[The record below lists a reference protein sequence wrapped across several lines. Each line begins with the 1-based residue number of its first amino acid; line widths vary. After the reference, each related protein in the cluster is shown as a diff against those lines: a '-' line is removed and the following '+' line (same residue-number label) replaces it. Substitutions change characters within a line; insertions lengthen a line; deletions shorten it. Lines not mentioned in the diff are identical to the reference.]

1 MMRINGIEVS
11 FAEGETILEAARRC
25 RIAIPTLCFDP
36 RVSPS
41 GACRLCLVEIEGAPR
56 PVPACSFPAAE
67 ALEVHTES
75 EELREL
81 RRSILELTLSE
92 NPDRECPRCRDV
104 APCDLHRLAEEYG
117 ARPDRFR
124 GAKSGTPVADD
135 HPLVGRDPEACIAC
149 NRCVQICNEHEQAH
163 AIAMGGR
170 GFGSHVGTL
179 FGRRLEETGCTSCG
193 QCINTCPTGALFDR
207 TRSSTAGAADIVR
220 RVPTVCPYCGTG
232 CGMLLDVAGDRIV
245 GARGDPDSPVSRGSL
260 CVKGQF
266 GWHFVHSDER
276 LTSPLIRRGGELQ
289 PASWDDALDL
299 IARRLGAIKEE
310 RGPDAM
316 VFWSSA
322 RATNEANYVFQKLA
336 RAVVGTNNVDN
347 CART

>member
-1 MMRINGIEVS
+1 MLINGIDVP
-11 FAEGETILEAARRC
+11 FAEGDTILVAARRQG
-25 RIAIPTLCFDP
+25 IPIPTLCFDP

-41 GACRLCLVEIEGAPR
+41 GACRLCVVEIQGAPR

-67 ALEVHTES
+67 GLEVQTDS
-75 EELREL
+75 EDLRGL

-92 NPDRECPRCRDV
+92 NPDRDCARCRDV
-104 APCDLHRLAEEYG
+104 GPCDLHRLAEEHG
-117 ARPDRFR
+117 ARPGRFR
-124 GAKSGTPVADD
+124 GAKSGAPVADD

-149 NRCVQICNEHEQAH
+149 NRCVQVCNEHEQAH
-163 AIAMGGR
+163 AIAMGGS
-170 GFGSHVGTL
+170 GFGSHVTTA
-179 FGRRLEETGCTSCG
+179 FGRPLRETGCTSCG

-207 TRSSTAGAADIVR
+207 TRSRTGRAAAIER

-232 CGMLLDVAGDRIV
+232 CGVVLDVAGDRIV
-245 GARGDPDSPVSRGSL
+245 GARGDPDSPVSQGSL

-276 LTSPLIRRGGELQ
+276 LTTPLIRRDGELE

-299 IARRLGAIKEE
+299 VAQRLGAIKKDH
-310 RGPDAM
+310 GPDAM